1 MAISTL
7 ELRHIIESAFLP
19 MRSTCSASA
28 HGELTIEIIDPATGL
43 NVVFGG
49 IPMAS
54 LGTSRA
60 ISDLIAQ
67 LRAQVC
73 RPARHANAYRPR
85 AMG

>member
-19 MRSTCSASA
+19 LRSKCSASA
-28 HGELTIEIIDPATGL
+28 QGELTVEIVDPATGA
-43 NVVFGG
+43 NAVFGG
-49 IPMAS
+49 IPIAG

-67 LRAQVC
+67 VRMQLKDPATRRATRRVFI
-73 RPARHANAYRPR
+73 
-85 AMG
+85 

>member
-1 MAISTL
+1 MAISPL

-28 HGELTIEIIDPATGL
+28 DGALTIEIVDPATGL

-73 RPARHANAYRPR
+73 HPAQSASAYRPR

>member
-28 HGELTIEIIDPATGL
+28 SGELTIEIIDPATGL

-67 LRAQVC
+67 LRAQVGS
-73 RPARHANAYRPR
+73 PARTSGAFGHR